1 MKRNLLKQM
10 RNEWRDNLWLIIEL
24 LVVFVAIWGLGMV
37 LYAKTK
43 GLFIPMGIEKDNVY
57 SLTTKTISKDNPNF
71 VAVDSLKLG
80 YMEDLRQI
88 VRALSQNPNVEAVG
102 IESSLVPYNYNYN
115 GQNLDFVDG
124 KDSISYMGNVR
135 YSSPEM
141 IKVMGIKSLTGA
153 SAEQLTAM
161 LEREEILIS
170 NNPYY
175 EKSGGDPKKL
185 IGRKVYLEGDSTKM
199 YRIGDVVQ
207 QIRRT
212 EYEAGWAGGIIIP
225 IGNKQKYWGD
235 VALKVKPGRDSQFKE
250 DFKNNP
256 ELRKHR
262 NVYLSDLKSLDSIR
276 VLCQRNDEVTVRTFV
291 ALMFFL
297 LITIFLGLLGT
308 FWFRMQQRVS
318 EIAIRKVCG
327 ASRNEIF
334 RRILSEGMIL
344 LICATIVVSAFIW
357 PFIEKFENI
366 VNEEWYVF
374 LIGEVITFAIVA
386 VGIIVSVWYPARKA
400 MNIEPAEAVKTE

>member
-1 MKRNLLKQM
+1 MKRDLLKQM
-10 RNEWRDNLWLIIEL
+10 RNEWRDNLWLIVEL
-24 LVVFVAIWGLGMV
+24 LVVFVAIWGLGMI
-37 LYAKTK
+37 LFAKTK
-43 GLFIPMGIEKDNVY
+43 GLFLPMGIDKENVY
-57 SLTTKTISKDNPNF
+57 SLTSKTISKDNPNF
-71 VAVDSLKLG
+71 VAVDSLSLG

-88 VRALSQNPNVEAVG
+88 VRTLSQNQNVEGVG
-102 IESSLVPYNYNYN
+102 IHSSIIPYNYNYN

-124 KDSISYMGNVR
+124 KDSITYMGNVR
-135 YSSPEM
+135 YGSPEM
-141 IKVMGIKSLTGA
+141 VKVMGIKSLTGA
-153 SAEQLTAM
+153 SSEQLTAM
-161 LEREEILIS
+161 LARGEILIS
-170 NNPYY
+170 DNPRY

-185 IGRKVYLEGDSTKM
+185 IGRKVYLDGDSTKI

-212 EYEAGWAGGIIIP
+212 EYEASWAGGIIIP
-225 IGNKQKYWGD
+225 IGETGYWGD
-235 VALKVKPGRDSQFKE
+235 IAVKVKPGRDMQFKE

-256 ELRKHR
+256 ELRKYR

-276 VLCQRNDEVTVRTFV
+276 ELCQRNDEVTVRTFV

-344 LICATIVVSAFIW
+344 LICAVIVVSAFIW
-357 PFIEKFENI
+357 SFIGKFENI
-366 VNEEWYVF
+366 LGEEWYVF
-374 LIGEVITFAIVA
+374 LIGEAITFAIVA

-400 MNIEPAEAVKTE
+400 MNIEPAEAVKAE